1 MWKPQAA
8 LVAVIVALSGCAAL
22 QGQEAGDSEN
32 ILAQA
37 GFTREPQ
44 SAAQGATSA
53 GGGTLPAR
61 QLTRVSQNGNT
72 AYEFYDPQF
81 CNCVY
86 VGGAQE
92 YAKLQELRKARVD
105 DHAKLQMSATGQA
118 APPYW
123 MWGPWKPEGLDVKWS
138 EVVLLHIK
146 AFGSL
151 ETRRP

>member
-8 LVAVIVALSGCAAL
+8 IAATILALSGCAAIN
-22 QGQEAGDSEN
+22 GQMAADSEQILAEAGFSK
-32 ILAQA
+32 Q
-37 GFTREPQ
+37 PQ
-44 SAAQGATSA
+44 SAAQGATGAA
-53 GGGTLPAR
+53 GGSLPAR
-61 QLTRVSQNGNT
+61 QLTKVDDNGSV

-92 YAKLQELRKARVD
+92 YTKLQELRKARVD

-123 MWGPWKPEGLDVKWS
+123 MWGPWKPEGLDVK
-138 EVVLLHIK
+138 
-146 AFGSL
+146 
-151 ETRRP
+151 

>member
-8 LVAVIVALSGCAAL
+8 IAATILALSGCAAIN
-22 QGQEAGDSEN
+22 GQMATDSEQILAEAGFSK
-32 ILAQA
+32 Q
-37 GFTREPQ
+37 PQ
-44 SAAQGATSA
+44 SAAQGATGA
-53 GGGTLPAR
+53 AGGTLPAR
-61 QLTRVSQNGNT
+61 QLTKVNDNGSV

-92 YAKLQELRKARVD
+92 YAKLQELRKARAD

-123 MWGPWKPEGLDVKWS
+123 MWGPWKPEGLDVK
-138 EVVLLHIK
+138 
-146 AFGSL
+146 
-151 ETRRP
+151 

>member
-8 LVAVIVALSGCAAL
+8 IAATILALSGCAAIN
-22 QGQEAGDSEN
+22 GQMAADSEQILEEAGFSK
-32 ILAQA
+32 Q
-37 GFTREPQ
+37 PQ
-44 SAAQGATSA
+44 SAAQGATGTA
-53 GGGTLPAR
+53 GGSLPVR
-61 QLTRVSQNGNT
+61 QLTKVNDNGSV

-92 YAKLQELRKARVD
+92 YAKLQELRKARAD

-123 MWGPWKPEGLDVKWS
+123 MWGPWKPEGLDVK
-138 EVVLLHIK
+138 
-146 AFGSL
+146 
-151 ETRRP
+151 